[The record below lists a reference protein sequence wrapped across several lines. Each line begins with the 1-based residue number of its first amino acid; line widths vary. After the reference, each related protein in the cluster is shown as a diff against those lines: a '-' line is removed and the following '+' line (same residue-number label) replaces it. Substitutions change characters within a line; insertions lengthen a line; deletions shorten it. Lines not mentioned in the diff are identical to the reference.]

1 MYNFVVDIGST
12 DESQKTVFTL
22 ATFVATVAGVT
33 CSVAVVFCVAGVAVG
48 CIMGVHWSNRKFQNP
63 STSGGVSSPTGE
75 ARGQVMPEYEE
86 ISLQEIK
93 DLQLTSNTAYG
104 IKP

>member
-1 MYNFVVDIGST
+1 MDIGSA
-12 DESQKTVFTL
+12 DESQKIVFPL
-22 ATFVATVAGVT
+22 ATFVATVVGVA
-33 CSVAVVFCVAGVAVG
+33 CFVAVVFCVAGFAVG
-48 CIMGVHWSNRKFQNP
+48 CITGVHWSNRKFRDL
-63 STSGGVSSPTGE
+63 STAGGVPSPVPDE

-104 IKP
+104 VKP

>member
-1 MYNFVVDIGST
+1 MEKSQNGSV
-12 DESQKTVFTL
+12 SLV
-22 ATFVATVAGVT
+22 TFVATVVSVA
-33 CSVAVVFCVAGVAVG
+33 CSVAVVFCIAGVAVG
-48 CIMGVHWSNRKFQNP
+48 CIMGVHWSNNRKFHIP
-63 STSGGVSSPTGE
+63 STSGGVSSPTVPTGE

-104 IKP
+104 VKP

>member
-1 MYNFVVDIGST
+1 MDIGSA
-12 DESQKTVFTL
+12 DESQKTIFTL
-22 ATFVATVAGVT
+22 FTFVATVVGVA

-48 CIMGVHWSNRKFQNP
+48 CIMGVHWSNRKFQN
-63 STSGGVSSPTGE
+63 SSMLGGVSSPTGE

-86 ISLQEIK
+86 ICLQEIK